1 MDGQFWLSVQPIL
14 DEFGFKDRVTKDDFK
29 YIEKLLVL
37 AELLS
42 GEWLPFCFDRVMFIV
57 SRIDIRKFW

>member
-1 MDGQFWLSVQPIL
+1 MQPIL
-14 DEFGFKDRVTKDDFK
+14 DEFGFEDHVTKDDFK
-29 YIEKLLVL
+29 CIDKLLVL

-57 SRIDIRKFW
+57 SKVDIRKFQ